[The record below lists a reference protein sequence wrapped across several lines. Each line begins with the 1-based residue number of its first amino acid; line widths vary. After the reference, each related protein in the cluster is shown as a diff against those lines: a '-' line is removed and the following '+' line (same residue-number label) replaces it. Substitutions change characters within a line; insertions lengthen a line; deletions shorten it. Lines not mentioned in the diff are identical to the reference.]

1 MNILF
6 ISIAWPSP
14 AEKNLYTDLM
24 DEFVANG
31 HTVSVIG
38 THNSENQ
45 IKDELTF
52 ENGIRVLRIVSGKIR
67 KTSHLRK
74 AVSLLTLNRRILSAI
89 EKYLEKERFDLII
102 GPTPPVTLSSLF
114 KKLKKKY
121 NAPFYLLLKDIWPQG
136 SVDLK
141 VLRKYGLPWIYLRS
155 HEKRTYKTADYIGC
169 MSQMGVDYI
178 YSKNNFLSVSKLE
191 VCPNCIRPSLEIPVS
206 DSGNIRS
213 KYNIPE
219 DACVFIFSGNL
230 GIGHGLEFLMNAI
243 KQLSDYKKAF
253 FVIGGAGTQLKYLKE
268 KKQEF
273 SYKNLFLYEWLPRED
288 FSRILAA
295 SDVGLILLYRY
306 TVPQFPSR
314 LLSYL
319 DYSKPVLCAANNHTD
334 MGRIIEDSG
343 CGRSIMHGNTEQFI
357 EAVKEFSEN
366 ELERRRMG
374 ENGHKLFLENYTV
387 KTGYK
392 IITNHFNSYTTHI

>member
-1 MNILF
+1 MNVLF

-14 AEKNLYTDLM
+14 GEKNLYTDLM
-24 DEFVANG
+24 DEFVING
-31 HTVSVIG
+31 HTVCVIG
-38 THNSENQ
+38 THNSDKNKE
-45 IKDELTF
+45 DELTV
-52 ENGIRVLRIVSGKIR
+52 ESGIRVLRIVSGKIR

-89 EKYLEKERFDLII
+89 KKNLGGERFDLII
-102 GPTPPVTLSSLF
+102 GPTPSVTLSSLYR
-114 KKLKKKY
+114 KLKMMY

-169 MSQMGVDYI
+169 MSQMGVDYL
-178 YSKNNFLSVSKLE
+178 YSKNKYLSYSKIE
-191 VCPNCIRPSLEIPVS
+191 VCPNCIRPSSEIPES
-206 DSGNIRS
+206 NSGAIRS
-213 KYNIPE
+213 KYSIPE

-230 GIGHGLEFLMNAI
+230 GIGHGLEFLMEAI
-243 KQLSDYKKAF
+243 KQLSGYKKAF

-268 KKQEF
+268 KMKEF
-273 SYKNLFLYEWLPRED
+273 SYKNLFLYDWLPRED
-288 FSRILAA
+288 FSGILAA
-295 SDVGLILLYRY
+295 SDVGLILLYSY

-319 DYSKPVLCAANNHTD
+319 DYSKPVLCAANNYTD

-343 CGRSIMHGNTEQFI
+343 CGRSIMHGSMEQFI
-357 EAVKEFSEN
+357 EAVKYFSEN
-366 ELERRRMG
+366 ENERRKMG
-374 ENGHKLFLENYTV
+374 ECGYKLLVRNYTA
-387 KTGYK
+387 KHGYE
-392 IITNHFNSYTTHI
+392 IITNHFSN

>member
-1 MNILF
+1 MKILF

-14 AEKNLYTDLM
+14 GEKNLYTDLM
-24 DEFVANG
+24 DEFVMNG
-31 HTVSVIG
+31 HEVTVIG
-38 THNSENQ
+38 THNSENHQ
-45 IKDELTF
+45 NNDLTV
-52 ENGIRVLRIVSGKIR
+52 ENGLRVLRIVSGKIR

-89 EKYLEKERFDLII
+89 RNNLAKEHFDLII
-102 GPTPPVTLSSLF
+102 GPTPPVTLSSLYR
-114 KKLKKKY
+114 KLKVMF

-178 YSKNNFLSVSKLE
+178 YSKNNFLPFSKLE
-191 VCPNCIRPSLEIPVS
+191 VCPNCIRPSLESPETGS
-206 DSGNIRS
+206 EAIRS

-230 GIGHGLEFLMNAI
+230 GIGHGLEFLMEAI
-243 KQLSDYKKAF
+243 RKLSDYKKAF

-268 KKQEF
+268 KYKEF

-288 FSRILAA
+288 FSRLLAA

-319 DYSKPVLCAANNHTD
+319 DYSKPVLCAASNYTD
-334 MGRIIEDSG
+334 MGKIIEDSE

-357 EAVKEFSEN
+357 EAVKYFSEN
-366 ELERRRMG
+366 ENERRKMG
-374 ENGHKLFLENYTV
+374 ENGHRLFLENYTV
-387 KTGYK
+387 KHGYE
-392 IITNHFNSYTTHI
+392 IITNHFT